1 MSNLLLINGPNLQL
15 LGQREPN
22 LYGASTL
29 NEIEARLSELAKE
42 RNHKLKCFQSDAEH
56 ELVKKF
62 MMHLM
67 RQLILFSSIPRHSLI
82 PA

>member
-29 NEIEARLSELAKE
+29 SEIEARLSELA
-42 RNHKLKCFQSDAEH
+42 
-56 ELVKKF
+56 
-62 MMHLM
+62 
-67 RQLILFSSIPRHSLI
+67 
-82 PA
+82 